1 MLNFTIKVN
10 FESYFS
16 TRINVMADLGF
27 VIACRTSFIAVFD
40 TRYVGREKEKERLWT
55 TYFSLSSSHKHMP
68 TTNEYR

>member
-16 TRINVMADLGF
+16 TRMNVITDLGF
-27 VIACRTSFIAVFD
+27 VMACRTSVIAVFD
-40 TRYVGREKEKERLWT
+40 ARYVGREKEKGHLWT

-68 TTNEYR
+68 TTND